1 MYTTSSRSHHYPK
14 RTPIDIRSR
23 ETNHRKQR
31 TFTSPGRRSS
41 HYFYEITQG
50 CKSITNEIKQILV
63 ILAVPKW
70 ISIVRSPLPRS
81 SCCCLSFQKYLL
93 HHELGISQC
102 KCQEYPIFRGIHGN
116 LNHLSST
123 PIPLRHQDT

>member
-31 TFTSPGRRSS
+31 TLSHLLEGDLLIIFMRSPKG
-41 HYFYEITQG
+41 
-50 CKSITNEIKQILV
+50 KSITNEIKQILV

-102 KCQEYPIFRGIHGN
+102 KCQEYPIFRGIRGN